1 MEQRTGNIS
10 ITNGCNVPDVV
21 WNIQPDLNRSGA
33 EWYVG
38 RSNKTLVL
46 ISDYINPVVI
56 QVAGQLRID
65 VPQSK
70 KSGYTKSAMIQN
82 EKDLE
87 LWGITSDDDL
97 EDAISVKKKYEYLDN
112 PWFEVVEVNGRTVLY
127 ACHDI
132 FNAVQYAIENAMRK

>member
-38 RSNKTLVL
+38 RTNKTLVL